1 MIEGTRTMLEYM
13 INHQLAANDRRMV
26 TLQGHLSYAMKYY
39 MNAHAYAAKSTLFY
53 FLSSLVPLTA
63 ARRDLCDEV
72 AARGDPEE
80 ERRKEIIRQLL
91 QEQKRW
97 EMEEEARREEIR
109 RVLLADQDFLI
120 RERQELKEEIDKAR
134 LTLHNQRTEDLRLGI
149 RGLRTSMFLFKL
161 KTLLVEYE
169 DLLGTNH
176 QANRREWMI
185 EMGQMIHRLA
195 EVNLNV
201 ESRFWRM

>member
-1 MIEGTRTMLEYM
+1 
-13 INHQLAANDRRMV
+13 MV
-26 TLQGHLSYAMKYY
+26 TLQGNLHCAMKYY

-53 FLSSLVPLTA
+53 FLSSLFPLTSC
-63 ARRDLCDEV
+63 RLNLCGEV
-72 AARGDPEE
+72 ATRGDPEE
-80 ERRKEIIRQLL
+80 ERMQEMIRQLL
-91 QEQKRW
+91 QEQTRW
-97 EMEEEARREEIR
+97 EVEEEARRQEFR
-109 RVLLADQDFLI
+109 RILLAKQDALI
-120 RERQELKEEIDKAR
+120 RERQELKEEINKAR
-134 LTLHNQRTEDLRLGI
+134 LSLHDQRTEDLRLGI